1 MMIYLDYA
9 ASTPT
14 LPEVIDA
21 MQPWMTEFY
30 ANPASTHQLG
40 LKAAKEIEQ
49 AKTLLADKIG
59 CYPSEIIFT
68 SGATESNNLILKG
81 LAKLNTYK
89 GNHIIT
95 TAIEHKCILNICK
108 HLETQGFNVTY
119 VKPEP
124 SGIITTESIR
134 KAITDKTIL
143 VSVMHVNN
151 ELGTIN
157 PITEIGALCEERE
170 IAFHSDTAQSFCKL
184 DIDVIDMN
192 LAAISVSAHKIGGPK
207 GCGFAFVRDARASGI
222 EPIIHGAGQ
231 QLGLRGGT
239 MPTPLIAGLAA
250 AVKHYKYD
258 RTTLAK
264 IRSEFIRELINKNIE
279 FKINGVNTLESF
291 INITFSNDSIVAK
304 LNSNINFCISNG
316 SACNSKNIEPSHVLT
331 TLGLNPGQARKTA
344 RITFSNE
351 NLLQLINYLP

>member
-1 MMIYLDYA
+1 MIYLDYA
-9 ASTPT
+9 ASAPT

-49 AKTLLADKIG
+49 AQTFLADKIG

-81 LAKLNTYK
+81 LAKLNAHK

-108 HLETQGFNVTY
+108 YLETKGFNVTY
-119 VKPEP
+119 IMPGP
-124 SGIITTESIR
+124 NGIITTESIR

-157 PITEIGALCEERE
+157 PITEIGALCEERGV
-170 IAFHSDTAQSFCKL
+170 AFHSDTAQSFCKL

-192 LAAISVSAHKIGGPK
+192 LAAISVSAHKVGGPK
-207 GCGFAFVRDARASGI
+207 GCGFAFIRDARSSGI

-239 MPTPLIAGLAA
+239 MPTALIAGLAT

-258 RTTLAK
+258 RTTLNK
-264 IRSEFIRELINKNIE
+264 IRNEFIHALRRKNIE
-279 FKINGVNTLESF
+279 FKINGVDALEGF
-291 INITFSNDSIVAK
+291 INITFNDENIVTK
-304 LNSNINFCISNG
+304 LNSNINICISNG
-316 SACNSKNIEPSHVLT
+316 SACNSKSIEHSHVLNA
-331 TLGLNPGQARKTA
+331 LGLNPEQARKTF
-344 RITFSNE
+344 RISFNSE
-351 NLLQLINYLP
+351 ELQFLGSQL